1 MNLFSHDFYKGK
13 TGYFIGFAACFATV
27 ILALVIQAVYKLEP
41 CPLCI
46 TQRIVFMCL
55 GVLFLI
61 AAFVKPA
68 TLFAKL
74 LMVAQVITA
83 LIGAGWAIR
92 HWWIQAHRESMIV
105 DCGVGFDYMF
115 ENFPLK
121 KAFSLIFK
129 GTGDCAAIDWTFLGL
144 SLPQLGLIA
153 FITFGI
159 YAIYLYKINNK

>member
-13 TGYFIGFAACFATV
+13 TGYLIGFAACFATV
-27 ILALVIQAVYKLEP
+27 ILALVIQTVYKLEP

-55 GVLFLI
+55 GILFLI
-61 AAFVKPA
+61 AVFVKPA

-74 LMVAQVITA
+74 LMVAQLITA

-115 ENFPLK
+115 ENFPLQK
-121 KAFSLIFK
+121 SI
-129 GTGDCAAIDWTFLGL
+129 L
-144 SLPQLGLIA
+144 SLYLKARVIARQLTGH
-153 FITFGI
+153 F
-159 YAIYLYKINNK
+159 